1 MKQVTELKRMNLN
14 PVGQFLLYRA
24 IVCKELS
31 KKLFKGDAWQFSGLL
46 QDSFEEH
53 ASEPVNRW
61 GALIRIDLADFIKE
75 NPGEFVTD
83 KEKH

>member
-1 MKQVTELKRMNLN
+1 MKAVTESKAMNLN
-14 PVGQFLLYRA
+14 PNGQFLLYRA

-31 KKLFKGDAWQFSGLL
+31 KKLFKGDVWQFSGLL

-61 GALIRIDLADFIKE
+61 GVLIRADLNEFAKE
-75 NPGEFVTD
+75 NPGEFVTEE
-83 KEKH
+83 EKH